1 MWNIAR
7 STWGGVKVVASDL
20 KVVGDY
26 AWKNNMKIDY
36 FAVTSKMPHHK
47 RY

>member
-20 KVVGDY
+20 KVVGD
-26 AWKNNMKIDY
+26 
-36 FAVTSKMPHHK
+36 
-47 RY
+47 